1 MLALEIRARLY
12 DLDDRD
18 AGGLYDV
25 QDTLV
30 LVGLEDGLDF
40 DSVIG
45 IKMVGLQADLRRKI
59 VAEQATMVALK
70 KAGES

>member
-40 DSVIG
+40 DSLIG
-45 IKMVGLQADLRRKI
+45 IRLVGLQADLRRKI